1 MKNKNYS
8 EAIRVYDRAITVEP
22 DYFEAWN
29 GKADA
34 LNRAQKFTEALEA
47 SDRVLVLKPDYVQG
61 WINRGYILYNLGR
74 YDEELKAYETAIT
87 LDPASPAA
95 WFNKGYSLA
104 GMKRYDEAI
113 AAFNKVQALD
123 PAFPNLAANIR
134 IAEQNRNATT
144 SFNAS
149 ERTPSTIPTQSQ
161 IKTSP
166 TLPVELHPQSLPNEV
181 PTHTVS
187 RFCGRC
193 NRNFFNAC
201 CGTTDWKKEKM
212 VIRLW
217 RNGYLPV
224 EIHSGTM
231 KIDQVTRIP
240 RVRASPRHGGA
251 A

>member
-1 MKNKNYS
+1 METENVTKAAIFVCIFLSCICIPVVAYSSDAIWWFEQGNAFMKNKNYS
-8 EAIRVYDRAITVEP
+8 EANRVYDKAITFEP

-87 LDPASPAA
+87 LDPASPDA

-113 AAFNKVQALD
+113 AAFNRVQVLD
-123 PAFPNLAANIR
+123 PTFPKLAANIR

-149 ERTPSTIPTQSQ
+149 ERTPSTIPTQYQ
-161 IKTSP
+161 VKTVT
-166 TLPVELHPQSLPNEV
+166 TLPAG
-181 PTHTVS
+181 TVS
-187 RFCGRC
+187 
-193 NRNFFNAC
+193 
-201 CGTTDWKKEKM
+201 TTEPKKS
-212 VIRLW
+212 
-217 RNGYLPV
+217 PV
-224 EIHSGTM
+224 S
-231 KIDQVTRIP
+231 V
-240 RVRASPRHGGA
+240 GGA
-251 A
+251 IGIFSILVVARQIVKKW

>member
-1 MKNKNYS
+1 METENVTKAAIFVCIFLSCICIPVVAYSGDAIGWFEQGNAFMKNKNYS
-8 EAIRVYDRAITVEP
+8 EAIRVYDKAITFEP

-87 LDPASPAA
+87 FDPASPAA

-113 AAFNKVQALD
+113 AAFNRVQVLD
-123 PAFPNLAANIR
+123 PTFPKLAANIR

-149 ERTPSTIPTQSQ
+149 ERTPSTIPTQYQ
-161 IKTSP
+161 VKTVT
-166 TLPVELHPQSLPNEV
+166 TLPAG
-181 PTHTVS
+181 TVS
-187 RFCGRC
+187 
-193 NRNFFNAC
+193 
-201 CGTTDWKKEKM
+201 TTEPTKSPVSVGGVIGIFSILVVARQIVKK
-212 VIRLW
+212 W
-217 RNGYLPV
+217 
-224 EIHSGTM
+224 
-231 KIDQVTRIP
+231 
-240 RVRASPRHGGA
+240 
-251 A
+251 